1 MGGLCVHA
9 QPDGAAS
16 QVLMWNTLHFSV
28 SGDPD
33 AAPVQ
38 LHGCG
43 TGTEREDSGSG
54 HLLPC
59 SRRQQH
65 AAQLHRER
73 RHHPAGPRG
82 TRRLAL
88 RREREDQDVS
98 PTSGSSKTQIWPLG
112 PPPLGEMSEN
122 SDVYH
127 LDSFRRGWFPFSYT
141 RVISDNDGSS
151 GKQLRVQR

>member
-1 MGGLCVHA
+1 MLMKVSTGKMGGVCVRA
-9 QPDGAAS
+9 QLQTGGAAS
-16 QVLMWNTLHFSV
+16 QVLMLNALHFSV

-54 HLLPC
+54 HLLPR

-73 RHHPAGPRG
+73 CHHPAGPRG
-82 TRRLAL
+82 PRRLAL

-98 PTSGSSKTQIWPLG
+98 PASGSSSQIWLLG
-112 PPPLGEMSEN
+112 RPPSAKCPKIPICNILTPPGAA
-122 SDVYH
+122 
-127 LDSFRRGWFPFSYT
+127 GFPSPT
-141 RVISDNDGSS
+141 PG
-151 GKQLRVQR
+151 